1 MTEDSFKPMPLP
13 GWVDAALS
21 SPAPKWLIEGAI
33 PADGL
38 TIISG
43 RPKLSKKSWFA
54 YLAGL
59 AMSSGRTLGPLEP
72 GDPAGIP
79 VLYCNLEGAIKPT
92 AERFPML
99 ARGHNLNLAEC
110 DKFYM
115 LHNTPVLLDDARS
128 VAQLCHFVKDHGVQC
143 VFLDTFAR
151 AFAGDENSSRDVGRA
166 MAGVGKLR
174 TCGASVVLVHHTR
187 KVSSHA
193 GQDIFDVSMALRGS
207 SAIDGAMDQLIG
219 IVSVPNEDQSG
230 VFDNWLSYG
239 GKHVERTWYEQL
251 WTIKDGEFARLELDG
266 PKDIPSVEPR
276 QSPRF

>member
-1 MTEDSFKPMPLP
+1 MSDESFAPQPLP
-13 GWVDAALS
+13 GWVKAALS
-21 SPAPKWLIEGAI
+21 SPDPKWLIEGAI

-59 AMSSGRTLGPLEP
+59 AMSSGRTLGPLVP
-72 GDPAGIP
+72 PAAVP

-99 ARGHNLNLAEC
+99 AKGHGLDLSEC
-110 DKFYM
+110 EQFYM
-115 LHNTPVLLDDARS
+115 LHNTPVLLDDPRS
-128 VAQLCHFVKDHGVQC
+128 LAQLCHFVNDKKIQC
-143 VFLDTFAR
+143 VIIDTFAR
-151 AFAGDENSSRDVGRA
+151 GFAGDENSSRDVGRA

-187 KVSSHA
+187 KVSNRD
-193 GQDIFDVSMALRGS
+193 GGDIFDVSLALRGS

-219 IVSVPNEDQSG
+219 IVSVPAEDQPG
-230 VFDNWLSYG
+230 VFENWLSYG
-239 GKHVERTWYEQL
+239 GKHLERTWYEQL
-251 WTIKDGEFARLELDG
+251 WTIKDGDFARLELDG
-266 PKDIPSVEPR
+266 PKDVPSPEPAQR
-276 QSPRF
+276 PRF